1 MHCIICRK
9 ESQQFFKAKILDK
22 YEIKYY
28 YCLECGFI
36 NTEKPYWLDEA
47 YKNPINKTDTGIL
60 SRNINLSRITSL
72 IIYFNYYKKGVFLDY
87 AGGHGTFT
95 RLMRDIGFDFFWQDL
110 YVKNLFANGF
120 EFDKINKKIELITAF
135 EVFEHFI
142 DPLEELEKMLLISK
156 NILLTTILL
165 PEPVPEIKNWWY
177 YGTEHGQHISFYSKK
192 TLEFLA
198 KKYNLNLYTN
208 GINLHL
214 LTDKKIKYFKILS
227 RMERLGLFYLIKRK
241 IKSKT
246 FSDMDYIIKSDK

>member
-1 MHCIICRK
+1 M
-9 ESQQFFKAKILDK
+9 
-22 YEIKYY
+22 
-28 YCLECGFI
+28 
-36 NTEKPYWLDEA
+36 
-47 YKNPINKTDTGIL
+47 
-60 SRNINLSRITSL
+60 
-72 IIYFNYYKKGVFLDY
+72 
-87 AGGHGTFT
+87 
-95 RLMRDIGFDFFWQDL
+95 
-110 YVKNLFANGF
+110 
-120 EFDKINKKIELITAF
+120 
-135 EVFEHFI
+135 FEHFI

-165 PEPVPEIKNWWY
+165 PDPVPEIKNWWY

-227 RMERLGLFYLIKRK
+227 RMERLGLFYLIKQK

-246 FSDMDYIIKSDK
+246 FSDMNYIIKSDK